1 MLKTPSDRSVF
12 VIPKCTKRGGCV
24 AAVNLR
30 CKSLRSELRAHIE
43 FLATL
48 HCGALDCVRRGDC
61 GCNAASLSEA
71 ISHELCCV
79 WRARDLRG
87 FRMIVGPATDF
98 TVPREACLDVIA
110 EICFER
116 RRNTDA
122 C

>member
-1 MLKTPSDRSVF
+1 VEDVLQQLTF
-12 VIPKCTKRGGCV
+12 VATRYGLNYG
-24 AAVNLR
+24 R
-30 CKSLRSELRAHIE
+30 IE
-43 FLATL
+43 VLATL

-71 ISHELCCV
+71 ISHELYCV
-79 WRARDLRG
+79 RRARDLPE
-87 FRMIVGPATDF
+87 FCMIPGPGTDF
-98 TVPREACLDVIA
+98 TVPREASLDVIA